1 MSDPEH
7 DRASAE
13 QRPSEEIAAV
23 AEKEAPPK
31 AEETAAVAE
40 KEAPPTNATADIAH
54 VGNAVLASSTDRVLR
69 LLGDDADTA
78 WVRRKIVVFRRLEPD
93 DVRSAGSYVLDESPY
108 LEARL
113 VELAIP
119 KRVHDEMKDLAAK
132 RRAALVT
139 TEGLFRSYDP
149 AGWLVATGGGGLFG
163 VWFDF
168 LPHAFT
174 WGLVGVLAVGVVL
187 GLVTRS
193 ARARAEK
200 DAEAR
205 WGSSPYK
212 KDYDLLAKD
221 IAEAWARA
229 QATLKRETGFHT
241 VIRVAEGSADPM
253 RLASIDPRP
262 YAADPPTFDP
272 DDFLPTEGSGAVRYE
287 QVHATGEVVTQAL
300 AGTQDLAE

>member
-1 MSDPEH
+1 V
-7 DRASAE
+7 
-13 QRPSEEIAAV
+13 I
-23 AEKEAPPK
+23 
-31 AEETAAVAE
+31 
-40 KEAPPTNATADIAH
+40 
-54 VGNAVLASSTDRVLR
+54 R
-69 LLGDDADTA
+69 LLGDDRESA

-93 DVRSAGSYVLDESPY
+93 DVRSPGSHVLDESPY

-119 KRVHDEMKDLAAK
+119 KRVHDELKDLAAK

-139 TEGLFRSYDP
+139 TGGLFRSYDP
-149 AGWLVATGGGGLFG
+149 AGWLVAAGGGGLFG

-168 LPHAFT
+168 LPRAFA
-174 WGLVGVLAVGVVL
+174 WGLLGVLVAGVAL
-187 GLVTRS
+187 GFFTRA

-200 DAEAR
+200 EADAR
-205 WGSSPYK
+205 WRGSPDK
-212 KDYDLLAKD
+212 KAHDALAKEL
-221 IAEAWARA
+221 AEAWARA

-272 DDFLPTEGSGAVRYE
+272 DDFLPTEDAGAVRYE
-287 QVHATGEVVTQAL
+287 QVHATGEVITQAL
-300 AGTQDLAE
+300 AGTADFAEA